1 MRPMSH
7 TVTDKKRLQARVRRI
22 EGQVQA
28 LGKALDSEAE
38 CMTVLQ
44 QIASIRGAV
53 NGLMLQVLE
62 GHISGHMSDPDAS
75 VQQREADTE
84 QLLEVLRSYLK

>member
-7 TVTDKKRLQARVRRI
+7 TVPDKKRLQARVRRI

-28 LGKALDSEAE
+28 LGKALESEAE
-38 CMTVLQ
+38 CMSVLQ

-62 GHISGHMSDPDAS
+62 GHVSGHMNDPHAS
-75 VQQREADTE
+75 PQQREEDTQ